1 MNLKSLLVSNGS
13 TIYTSSA
20 VSITMDKYMI
30 QMQLIVFI
38 ASYTLTVFTALTG
51 STYYIWTPIKL
62 LFRNASS
69 SFSVTP
75 FCMLIHVLPLSPVMD
90 HSTLLSVGDG
100 TFSVMES
107 LLLNGLNCLTFVG
120 QVSLLSFA
128 GVEVLALPS
137 VQSP

>member
-1 MNLKSLLVSNGS
+1 MVLP
-13 TIYTSSA
+13 YTHHQLCSSPWM
-20 VSITMDKYMI
+20 SMI

-38 ASYTLTVFTALTG
+38 ASYTLSVFTALTG

-69 SFSVTP
+69 LSSVTP

-90 HSTLLSVGDG
+90 HYTLLSVEDG

-107 LLLNGLNCLTFVG
+107 PLLNGLNCLTFVG

-128 GVEVLALPS
+128 GVEVLSHLLSHCSISLAEM
-137 VQSP
+137 QYH